1 MKINRSILLILF
13 LNSSIFTL
21 FSKNTISIGV
31 TSSYNS
37 SNINFYNNFFPQNIR
52 TNTISNYNLSFL
64 TEIKNSKN
72 TGIRIEISQLK
83 RGWSEIL
90 NSQFI
95 SNEFDFLNVPIMMT
109 TYFGENNFKLNFSLG
124 PYAEFQ
130 LDNNLNKLKTLFP
143 NNDFFFDDERDN
155 SFGYGI
161 KASGGFSI
169 DLNKSSILFLVSYLY
184 NFDNLIDVEQ
194 KTNLIPDISNL
205 RTLSFSLV
213 YMFNFRKN
221 EI

>member
-1 MKINRSILLILF
+1 MKLRCLISIIVI
-13 LNSSIFTL
+13 LNSFTYTL
-21 FSKNTISIGV
+21 YSKNTISIGIM
-31 TSSYNS
+31 SSYNN

-52 TNTISNYNLSFL
+52 TNTISNYNFSFL

-72 TGIRIEISQLK
+72 TGIRIEISKLI
-83 RGWSEIL
+83 RGWSENL
-90 NSQFI
+90 NSQLI
-95 SNEFDFLNVPIMMT
+95 SNEFEFLNVPLMMT
-109 TYFGENNFKLNFSLG
+109 TYFGEKNLKLNFSLG

-130 LDNNLNKLKTLFP
+130 LNNNLNDLKTLFP
-143 NNDFFFDDERDN
+143 NYDFFFDDKRDN

-169 DLNKSSILFLVSYLY
+169 DLNKSSFLFLVSYLY
-184 NFDNLIDVEQ
+184 NFDNLVDVEQ

-213 YMFNFRKN
+213 YLFNFRN
-221 EI
+221 

>member
-130 LDNNLNKLKTLFP
+130 LDNNLNELKTLFP
-143 NNDFFFDDERDN
+143 NNDFFFDDERNN

>member
-1 MKINRSILLILF
+1 MKIRRLVLIILF
-13 LNSSIFTL
+13 FNSVAFTL
-21 FSKNTISIGV
+21 FSRNTISVGI

-52 TNTISNYNLSFL
+52 TNTISNYNFSFIS
-64 TEIKNSKN
+64 EIKNSKN
-72 TGIRIEISQLK
+72 TGIRIEVSKLR
-83 RGWSEIL
+83 RGWSENF
-90 NSQFI
+90 NSQLI
-95 SNEFDFLNVPIMMT
+95 NNEFDFLNIPIMMT
-109 TYFGENNFKLNFSLG
+109 TYIGEKDFKLNFSLG

-130 LDNNLNKLKTLFP
+130 LDNNMNELKSLFP
-143 NNDFFFDDERDN
+143 NKDFFFNDARDN

-161 KASGGFSI
+161 KVSGGFSI
-169 DLNKSSILFLVSYLY
+169 DLNKSSFLFLVSYLY

-213 YMFNFRKN
+213 YLFNFRN
-221 EI
+221 

>member
-130 LDNNLNKLKTLFP
+130 LDNNLNELKTLFP

-184 NFDNLIDVEQ
+184 NFDNLIDVKQ

>member
-1 MKINRSILLILF
+1 MKINKSILLILF

-95 SNEFDFLNVPIMMT
+95 SNEFDF
-109 TYFGENNFKLNFSLG
+109 
-124 PYAEFQ
+124 
-130 LDNNLNKLKTLFP
+130 
-143 NNDFFFDDERDN
+143 
-155 SFGYGI
+155 
-161 KASGGFSI
+161 
-169 DLNKSSILFLVSYLY
+169 
-184 NFDNLIDVEQ
+184 
-194 KTNLIPDISNL
+194 
-205 RTLSFSLV
+205 
-213 YMFNFRKN
+213 
-221 EI
+221 

>member
-1 MKINRSILLILF
+1 MKLRSLIQLIVLLNLF
-13 LNSSIFTL
+13 GNTL
-21 FSKNTISIGV
+21 YSKNTISIGV
-31 TSSYNS
+31 VSSYNN

-52 TNTISNYNLSFL
+52 TNTISNYNFSFL

-72 TGIRIEISQLK
+72 TGIRIEFSKLR
-83 RGWSEIL
+83 RGWSENL
-90 NSQFI
+90 NSQLI
-95 SNEFDFLNVPIMMT
+95 SNEFEFLNLPIMMT
-109 TYFGENNFKLNFSLG
+109 TYFGEKNLKLNFSLG

-130 LDNNLNKLKTLFP
+130 IKNNLNDLKYLFP
-143 NNDFFFDDERDN
+143 DYEFFFNDKRDN

-169 DLNKSSILFLVSYLY
+169 DFNKSSILFLVSYLY

-194 KTNLIPDISNL
+194 KSNLIPDISNL

-213 YMFNFRKN
+213 YLFNFTKN